1 MDEVKREIVGIP
13 CVGGKTKLAK
23 FLCETI
29 ERVCAENGIST
40 YISACGGGGKD
51 ILSLHHSLFDTLI
64 YNEYEAG
71 LADLMLALTEPVNV
85 DVIAKGVHDLIEKVL
100 TMPVEIE
107 IKSADE
113 DTSEVIKELKL
124 RAMFEFLLEAQKE
137 NDKAAHGDSSA
148 KRLDIITSAVYETI
162 LVYGSVQSNRK
173 GIFYRSADGKR
184 DFYEDIYIKE
194 KYKKKIRTVAERA
207 QDIVA
212 LNGDCIELVKKY
224 KDRDDVFIY
233 IDPPYW
239 NCTNDYKNTFDFD
252 DHIRLIQECMESK
265 SKIMISMHE
274 FGVGPYY
281 VGLYDQE
288 DWRVY
293 ETPVIA
299 HVTRGTSGVT
309 FAKMCRLI
317 KYGLDRLPVAQAN
330 ASKTAKIEDNTSVN
344 EYVFCNFE
352 INSNDFHEIT
362 VNEDG
367 EIYGHENPE
376 NDGFDIET
384 VLQNAVFTIYNEK
397 KLYFDGDEAYEKTL
411 ESILKAT
418 SDEDFQKLFEGIETR
433 ENSIDLK
440 QRCIDRIKEII
451 SARKEDSNYSK
462 EVRKKAR
469 ERVNEINKYKINNNE
484 VKPTKIT
491 VKKIYPAEYDNI
503 LNKIK
508 NIL

>member
-71 LADLMLALTEPVNV
+71 LADLMHALTKPANV
-85 DVIAKGVHDLIEKVL
+85 DVISKGVHDLIEKVL
-100 TMPVEIE
+100 AMPVEIE
-107 IKSADE
+107 TKVAGD
-113 DTSEVIKELKL
+113 DTSDVIKELKL

-252 DHIRLIQECMESK
+252 DHIRLIQACMESK

-281 VGLYDQE
+281 VGLYDQ
-288 DWRVY
+288 DNWKVY

-299 HVTRGTSGVT
+299 HVTRGSNGIT
-309 FAKMCRLI
+309 FNKMCRLV
-317 KYGLDRLPVAQAN
+317 KYGLEKLPIMQAN
-330 ASKTAKIEDNTSVN
+330 ASQIAKIEDNTTVN
-344 EYVFCNFE
+344 EYVFSNFE
-352 INSNDFHEIT
+352 IKSNDFHEIT
-362 VNEDG
+362 LDDEKIV
-367 EIYGHENPE
+367 GHENPE
-376 NDGFDIET
+376 NDGFDIVY
-384 VLQNAVFTIYNEK
+384 VLQNAVYTLYNER
-397 KLYFDGDEAYEKTL
+397 GDFL
-411 ESILKAT
+411 W
-418 SDEDFQKLFEGIETR
+418 
-433 ENSIDLK
+433 
-440 QRCIDRIKEII
+440 
-451 SARKEDSNYSK
+451 SN
-462 EVRKKAR
+462 
-469 ERVNEINKYKINNNE
+469 
-484 VKPTKIT
+484 
-491 VKKIYPAEYDNI
+491 
-503 LNKIK
+503 
-508 NIL
+508 